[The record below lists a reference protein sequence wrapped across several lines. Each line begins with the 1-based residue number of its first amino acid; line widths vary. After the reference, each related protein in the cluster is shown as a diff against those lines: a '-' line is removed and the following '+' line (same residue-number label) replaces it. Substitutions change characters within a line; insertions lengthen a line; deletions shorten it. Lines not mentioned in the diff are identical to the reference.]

1 MEYSVESYDYKMK
14 KYRSWSLLPDGFIAE
29 AVGRRYWRNLM
40 EWESVRYPEEGV
52 QVKFRATYQSE
63 DGKRGKAT
71 MELKRDGEAV
81 VYGKIESTWLS
92 GVPEEHRSPVK
103 P

>member
-1 MEYSVESYDYKMK
+1 M
-14 KYRSWSLLPDGFIAE
+14 PDGFIAE

-40 EWESVRYPEEGV
+40 EWESVRFPEEGV
-52 QVKFRATYQSE
+52 QMKARATYQSE

-81 VYGKIESTWLS
+81 VYGKIESTWVS
-92 GVPEEHRSPVK
+92 DVPEEHRSPG
-103 P
+103 